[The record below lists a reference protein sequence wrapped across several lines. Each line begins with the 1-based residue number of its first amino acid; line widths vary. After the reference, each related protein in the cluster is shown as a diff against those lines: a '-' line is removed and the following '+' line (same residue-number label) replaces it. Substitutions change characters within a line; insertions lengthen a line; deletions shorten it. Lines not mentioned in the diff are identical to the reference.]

1 MEATVMYLQIGFS
14 DGRSVNAVLL
24 TASPDRMR
32 VALEDR
38 ADATELRL
46 IDGRWTDEDG
56 VEVSL
61 DAVFFADHTAPAD
74 FHAEAAPMVSAARH

>member
-1 MEATVMYLQIGFS
+1 MMYLQIGFS
-14 DGRSVNAVLL
+14 DGRSVQAVLL

-32 VALEDR
+32 VALADR

-56 VEVSL
+56 TEVSL
-61 DAVFFADHTAPAD
+61 DAVFFED
-74 FHAEAAPMVSAARH
+74 HAEPAPRVSAARH

>member
-1 MEATVMYLQIGFS
+1 MYLQIGFS
-14 DGRSVNAVLL
+14 DGRSAEAVLL

-38 ADATELRL
+38 ADATEFRL

-56 VEVSL
+56 TEVSF
-61 DAVFFADHTAPAD
+61 DAVFFDD
-74 FHAEAAPMVSAARH
+74 HAEPVPMVSAARH

>member
-1 MEATVMYLQIGFS
+1 MRRLFVTDQRIHTEIEACLPARPTPQSEPMEAIVMYLQIGFS

-46 IDGRWTDEDG
+46 IDGRWI
-56 VEVSL
+56 
-61 DAVFFADHTAPAD
+61 DAL
-74 FHAEAAPMVSAARH
+74 